1 MHTYIYARVYVEY
14 VCMHTAHMHAR
25 SHSLSHSLSRASSVS
40 LSLAPSLACARALS
54 LSLFLQVGV
63 LLLIELVAFPMGC
76 GWWLDMCSLDVIGAS
91 WVERLAFVRRH
102 MLLSHF
108 LHWAIG
114 VAFMIHV
121 AVLVAVLRE
130 VVRPEVLWFL
140 RNPEEAI
147 EHPLRDLIDEPVPKH
162 VRRITLCLILYLPLT
177 LVLVYLPLTA
187 ARMLAPDGMF
197 PLHISLDT
205 VSDVPSEVVLLHVSL
220 PFLME
225 HFRPRN
231 SFKKMLECWIGK
243 TKKISVSFCGLILIS
258 SPSPLSLC
266 LKGCI
271 PSLAMASV

>member
-1 MHTYIYARVYVEY
+1 
-14 VCMHTAHMHAR
+14 
-25 SHSLSHSLSRASSVS
+25 
-40 LSLAPSLACARALS
+40 
-54 LSLFLQVGV
+54 
-63 LLLIELVAFPMGC
+63 MGC

-205 VSDVPSEVVLLHVSL
+205 ISDVPSEVVLLHVSL

-243 TKKISVSFCGLILIS
+243 TKKNKCFFLRAD
-258 SPSPLSLC
+258 SPLASLSSLSSLSLSERLHTKLGHGVSIMIHTYPRRFFSC
-266 LKGCI
+266 LYTTRRYCGHVALI
-271 PSLAMASV
+271 TQ